1 MGIVR
6 LVHSFRNRK
15 DTLSRFVIKSTLV
28 GGVVY
33 YSVRQGLWSKS
44 EDSVQLYGRIYNN
57 ITPYVKD
64 NIPKEVINELP
75 PLPSTSDLS
84 NSLKSS
90 WNKGVIAS
98 IKFLSETPTHVTT
111 GVQNISEIIWG
122 YIEQQSVSEKSQ

>member
-6 LVHSFRNRK
+6 LVHSLRSRK

-33 YSVRQGLWSKS
+33 YSVHQGLWSKS

-57 ITPYVKD
+57 IAPYVKD
-64 NIPKEVINELP
+64 NIPEEVINELP

-98 IKFLSETPTHVTT
+98 MKFLSETPTHVAT
-111 GVQNISEIIWG
+111 GVQNVSEIIRG